1 MRTILVAAAGAA
13 IVTVF
18 TTLALATSS
27 ARVAAQSG
35 SSDCPSGFTAVTTPA
50 NDPQDVNMDGI
61 VCEQRD
67 VRSDTLVYSVR
78 VDNSGSP
85 CPAEPP
91 GSFLEPNSPF
101 VPVANAPGQPPD
113 RNCNGVACLKLFVA
127 GKNLQTV
134 LIDDK
139 APRVCP

>member
-1 MRTILVAAAGAA
+1 MRRILIAATGAA
-13 IVTVF
+13 ILVGLI
-18 TTLALATSS
+18 TLVMSAT
-27 ARVAAQSG
+27 RVAAQSD
-35 SSDCPSGFTAVTTPA
+35 SSDCPAGFTAVTTSS
-50 NDPQDVNMDGI
+50 NDPLDVNLDGI

-85 CPAEPP
+85 CPVEPP

-101 VPVANAPGQPPD
+101 TPVANPIGTPPD
-113 RNCNGVACLKLFVA
+113 QNCNGVACLKLFVA
-127 GKNLQTV
+127 GKNLHAV

-139 APRVCP
+139 GPRGICP